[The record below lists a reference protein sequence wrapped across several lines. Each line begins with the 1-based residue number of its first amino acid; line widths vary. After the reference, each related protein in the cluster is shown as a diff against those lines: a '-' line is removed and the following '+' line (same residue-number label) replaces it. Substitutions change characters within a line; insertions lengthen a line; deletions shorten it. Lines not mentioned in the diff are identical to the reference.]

1 MKLAE
6 AAQVLG
12 ISLEDVTLPGLKN
25 RFANLTMSFD
35 PEKVSYASFIVAA

>member
-12 ISLEDVTLPGLKN
+12 ISLEDVTLPTLKHTYS
-25 RFANLTMSFD
+25 NLAMSWD
-35 PEKVSYASFIVAA
+35 PEKVRNC